1 MVDYSKLNT
10 LTWLQQVPRV
20 LSPEV
25 EKICD
30 EISGK
35 PAFFVFWGGGKKG
48 WVRDMENARLSFVYV
63 VQANSC
69 LFDAAES
76 QFAPAVILSTTDPR
90 ANDPKWVE
98 QVFSGLAERLYTPE
112 FAHAQA
118 LLADEDSSID
128 IVLTAQETKLGQFY
142 LKTQYIDPDLL
153 PGRAIPENRVLP
165 ALLHG
170 ESWSLL
176 PPKLYA

>member
-1 MVDYSKLNT
+1 MVDYSKLNA
-10 LTWLQQVPRV
+10 LGWLQQVPRV
-20 LSPEV
+20 LTPEV

-35 PAFFVFWGGGKKG
+35 PAFFVFWGGGQKG
-48 WVRDMENARLSFVYV
+48 WVKKMENARLSFVYV

-69 LFDAAES
+69 LYDAEEA

-90 ANDPKWVE
+90 ASDPAWVQ
-98 QVFSGLAERLYTPE
+98 QVFPELAERLHTPE

-118 LLADEDSSID
+118 LLDDPDSTID
-128 IVLTAQETKLGQFY
+128 IVLTAHETRIAQFHV
-142 LKTQYIDPDLL
+142 KSQFIDPDLL
-153 PGRAIPENRVLP
+153 PDRHIPGNRVLP
-165 ALLHG
+165 ALMHG
-170 ESWSLL
+170 EEWSLL